1 MDMFTLG
8 ACAPAQTGAVLL
20 GIQKYVIL
28 CTHFGNGALFCSIRG
43 NLKM

>member
-8 ACAPAQTGAVLL
+8 VCAPAQTGAVLL

-28 CTHFGNGALFCSIRG
+28 CTHFETELSFAPSELI
-43 NLKM
+43 